1 MGRDVRALAGV
12 LLLAALPAASA
23 HAADLTPA
31 SPSAVPAL
39 STKAPPPEWTVEL
52 GIEVRTLPHYQG
64 SEVYGVYPFPLLD
77 VRTAGTPP
85 RFHAPRDGIGY
96 ALYDTDMIKAGP
108 VLQVEL
114 GRHVKHDPA
123 LTGLGNVGATAEIGG
138 FVDYWPVPWLRA
150 RVELRQGFGGH
161 HGIVSD
167 ETVDAVVPVG
177 PQWTLSGGP
186 RMTIASRQA
195 NDPYFDI
202 NAAQSAAT
210 GLPVYDAGSG
220 IRSLGAGAQARYQWN
235 RRWASHGFIE
245 YTRLV
250 GGVGA
255 SPVVMDRGAPDQG
268 MIGFGTTYSF
278 DVPALW

>member
-1 MGRDVRALAGV
+1 MGRDIRALAGL
-12 LLLAALPAASA
+12 LLLAAMPAAA

-31 SPSAVPAL
+31 SPPAAATSL
-39 STKAPPPEWTVEL
+39 KGEWTVEL
-52 GIEVRTLPHYQG
+52 GFELRTLPHFQG
-64 SEVYGVYPFPLLD
+64 SSVYGVYPFPLLD
-77 VRTAGTPP
+77 VRPAGTPP

-96 ALYDTDMIKAGP
+96 ALYDTEKIKAGP
-108 VLQVEL
+108 VVQVEL
-114 GRHVKHDPA
+114 GRHVRHNPS
-123 LTGLGNVGATAEIGG
+123 LEGLGNVGATAEIGG

-167 ETVDAVVPVG
+167 ETVDLVVPVG
-177 PQWTLSGGP
+177 PQWILSGGP
-186 RMTIASRQA
+186 RMTVASHAA
-195 NDPYFDI
+195 NAPYFDV
-202 NAAQSAAT
+202 NLPQSAAS

-235 RRWASHGFIE
+235 RRWASHGFVE
-245 YTRLV
+245 YSRLV
-250 GGVGA
+250 GGVGS

-268 MIGFGTTYSF
+268 MIGVGTTYSF